1 MANEAEKLAFE
12 VGDEVA
18 ETMGYAL
25 VDAQFKKEGKDRYL
39 RLFIDKDGGVGID
52 DCEKFSRAFE
62 TEYDR
67 RDPIDGG
74 YILEVSSPGLD
85 RKLKT
90 EREFKHYIG
99 RIVDVKL
106 FKESDAGKEFSG
118 TLTGFDG
125 KTVSIECEG
134 RNVNINPKEAAYIR
148 LHFEI

>member
-125 KTVSIECEG
+125 RTVSVECEG

>member
-125 KTVSIECEG
+125 KTVSVECEG